1 MEQRNQRLS
10 GARSSRVPLL
20 FCWIFCVVVV
30 SLGAYATFIRG
41 QEPTA
46 AEERAERE
54 HAPDLALGES
64 MSKRLSQVD
73 DEGTAGR
80 GLPRHSGANAETS
93 FWGDYTQ
100 YLAMTD
106 PTQLEDLPE
115 AMTAELQ
122 IPAEPAPKLPQ
133 STPRPAVVIAPPAES
148 VAPAEPTLAEQL
160 QMQLQQRRAEALL
173 QALSSSSSLNNQ
185 GSNSARETLLGPQ
198 GQGQG
203 QAQGQNK
210 VQSPSGQLAS
220 ATATTPHSTLTPL
233 QQRYFAQGQQAIG
246 GSATGMGSDGSVAG
260 VGSGDN
266 LRGSGISSEQ
276 TLSAYEGLVNN
287 DTLLQTSV
295 ETVLS
300 PFLLRQGTLIPCVL
314 LTGINS
320 DLPGLVQAQVVSDVY
335 DTPRGNHVLIPRG
348 SKIIGQYASAP
359 MMGQERLMLGFNR
372 VIFPDGKAMSLGAM
386 PGSSTDGYA
395 GFNAEVDNHFWRLM
409 GNSIL
414 LGGITAGIAISVDD
428 DQRDDNGNLTLNGAL
443 SQGLGQSIGRVLT
456 NVIERNM
463 AISPTLT
470 VEPGFNFNVTLT
482 KDIYFPS
489 QYQDF
494 VY

>member
-20 FCWIFCVVVV
+20 FCWVFCVVVV

-73 DEGTAGR
+73 EGTEGR
-80 GLPRHSGANAETS
+80 GLPRPSGANADTS

-100 YLAMTD
+100 YLALTA
-106 PTQLEDLPE
+106 PSELEDLPE

-122 IPAEPAPKLPQ
+122 IPAETVPELPQ
-133 STPRPAVVIAPPAES
+133 SNPRPAVVIAPPAEPE
-148 VAPAEPTLAEQL
+148 APAEPTIAEQL

-198 GQGQG
+198 GQRQGQG
-203 QAQGQNK
+203 QGQG
-210 VQSPSGQLAS
+210 SAGQLTS
-220 ATATTPHSTLTPL
+220 AAGTTPNSTLTPL
-233 QQRYFAQGQQAIG
+233 QQRYLAQGQQTLG
-246 GSATGMGSDGSVAG
+246 GGATGMGSAGSVSG
-260 VGSGDN
+260 VGGGGN

>member
-41 QEPTA
+41 QESTTA
-46 AEERAERE
+46 EKRAERE

-73 DEGTAGR
+73 SADIAGR
-80 GLPRHSGANAETS
+80 GLARHGDANGDNS

-100 YLAMTD
+100 YLALTD
-106 PTQLEDLPE
+106 PTQLEGLPE

-122 IPAEPAPKLPQ
+122 IPAKSAPELPQ
-133 STPRPAVVIAPPAES
+133 ANSRPAVVTAPAAKQE
-148 VAPAEPTLAEQL
+148 APAEPSLTEQL

-173 QALSSSSSLNNQ
+173 QALSSSSSRHNQ

-198 GQGQG
+198 GQSNTQG
-203 QAQGQNK
+203 HA
-210 VQSPSGQLAS
+210 GQLTS
-220 ATATTPHSTLTPL
+220 AAVTTPRSTLTPL
-233 QQRYFAQGQQAIG
+233 QQRYLAQGQQKLG
-246 GSATGMGSDGSVAG
+246 GSAMGKDSTGSAG
-260 VGSGDN
+260 GAINGGN
-266 LRGSGISSEQ
+266 LQGTGISSEQ
-276 TLSAYEGLVNN
+276 TLSAYAGLINN
-287 DTLLQTSV
+287 DTLLQTAV

-335 DTPRGNHVLIPRG
+335 DTPRGNHVLIPQG

-372 VIFPDGKAMSLGAM
+372 VIFPDGKAMNLGAM

-395 GFNAEVDNHFWRLM
+395 GFKAEVDNHFWRLM

-428 DQRDDNGNLTLNGAL
+428 DQRDDNGNLTVNGAL